1 MDINWFPEKFANNAL
16 DKLTIL
22 FSKLFPYV
30 GVEKQ
35 ALENYIAS
43 VEKSNLSAD
52 EKLFATLDAKKK
64 IKEYQNQQEIS
75 KIAIENAKE
84 GTNFSDS
91 SNIDDEWLARF
102 MDSAKFVTD
111 KETQLLWG
119 RVLAGEFEQP
129 GTFPKQ
135 VVRILTELPVQLA
148 QIFSNLSKMRVTMLG
163 FPKNSQQPIFLGQQ
177 IFLPAKDINTSF
189 KNLGIN
195 FGIVNELETFGLLHY
210 DNSGYIKTIE
220 YEQFPNIVLL
230 YGSKQIK
237 ITKFPGKRLP
247 TGDILLTD
255 VGRSIASLVDFEED
269 ETYLEKLKE
278 YLKYKQVEF
287 EGDEDIGK

>member
-91 SNIDDEWLARF
+91 SNIDNEWLARF

-135 VVRILTELPVQLA
+135 VIRILKELPVQLA

-195 FGIVNELETFGLLHY
+195 FGIVNELETFG
-210 DNSGYIKTIE
+210 
-220 YEQFPNIVLL
+220 
-230 YGSKQIK
+230 
-237 ITKFPGKRLP
+237 
-247 TGDILLTD
+247 
-255 VGRSIASLVDFEED
+255 
-269 ETYLEKLKE
+269 
-278 YLKYKQVEF
+278 
-287 EGDEDIGK
+287 